1 MAGEA
6 GRGEVDGAYPSE
18 IKGQM
23 IAFEKSLKAV
33 DEALEPLLAA
43 SQDEVQ
49 QKVSYTNIMYKTG
62 LIGKCDVQLE
72 PLEQA
77 KLQMVSAFAI
87 NSLFWM
93 YLVTQGVDPKEHP
106 IKQELDRVRTYM
118 NKVKVC
124 EEKSKAAKLDP
135 KVASRFIRH
144 ALWQPKHEGPPAAK
158 RRK

>member
-49 QKVSYTNIMYKTG
+49 QK
-62 LIGKCDVQLE
+62 LE